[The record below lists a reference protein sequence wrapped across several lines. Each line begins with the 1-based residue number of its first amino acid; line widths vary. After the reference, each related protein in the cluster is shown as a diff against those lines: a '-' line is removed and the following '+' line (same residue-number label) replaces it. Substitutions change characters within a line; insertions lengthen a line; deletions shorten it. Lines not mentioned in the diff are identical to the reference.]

1 MKKVFVFGFLLLFIF
16 NGYSSISI
24 FDIDSRVLR
33 SEKRRTDFALGLFGG
48 LNSSKFVFIQSTG
61 QQDKNYDYITGSNY
75 GINLVIAS
83 GFHQFRPEI
92 SFHKG
97 GAKYIGPDNNHALY
111 QTSYVNVNFG
121 YLLNIIRSRYDLMGA
136 GNAAPYSIRIGVL
149 VGFNYMLNGTQTI
162 NDYTEISLIR
172 SNSFSRFDINTSGIL
187 TFGIRLT
194 NLLAFNVEY
203 RFNYGMLQIEKDPLQ
218 KTHNLHH
225 SFLLAIYHKLDW

>member
-1 MKKVFVFGFLLLFIF
+1 MKRGFVLLVLVLFIF
-16 NGYSSISI
+16 NGYSSGSI
-24 FDIDSRVLR
+24 FDIDSRMLK
-33 SEKRRTDFALGLFGG
+33 SERRRVDYALGLFGG
-48 LNSSKFVFIQSTG
+48 LNSSKFVFFQSSG
-61 QQDKNYDYITGSNY
+61 QQDKNYEYVSGSNF

-97 GAKYIGPDNNHALY
+97 GAKYIGSGNNHAVY
-111 QTSYVNVNFG
+111 QMSYFNVNFG
-121 YLLNIIRSRYDLMGA
+121 YLLNVIRSRYDFMGA

-149 VGFNYMLNGTQTI
+149 VGFNYLLNGTQTI

-172 SNSFSRFDINTSGIL
+172 SNAFSRFDLNTSGII

-203 RFNYGMLQIEKDPLQ
+203 RFNQIEKDPLQ
-218 KTHNLHH
+218 KTHNLNH